1 MKRLLFFCGSLFLL
15 SSCVNT
21 ATQKPLAEGNPGEV
35 TIYIPEEYRDQGIEE
50 VVDSALDKTI
60 YTGLSPEPMFNIKFE
75 TEKEL
80 KKIRSLNLIEINID
94 ASNNAQVYSK
104 IEGLNAR
111 NQYHL
116 IVYGNSVENIK
127 SVLKE
132 HAANIRTGLNN
143 NEYDRA
149 YKRMIYGQK
158 RYISNKIFDKQKID
172 ILVPSF
178 MDDFLYNSPEFSMV
192 AGYQTRHADVG
203 KLIIQEY
210 LFVMN
215 FPDNGDSLNFTPQGV
230 LWQIN
235 RRQSTGGRCKSVSRR
250 FYNTFTLIFYVSKLR
265 SHLNY

>member
-1 MKRLLFFCGSLFLL
+1 
-15 SSCVNT
+15 
-21 ATQKPLAEGNPGEV
+21 
-35 TIYIPEEYRDQGIEE
+35 
-50 VVDSALDKTI
+50 
-60 YTGLSPEPMFNIKFE
+60 
-75 TEKEL
+75 
-80 KKIRSLNLIEINID
+80 
-94 ASNNAQVYSK
+94 
-104 IEGLNAR
+104 
-111 NQYHL
+111 YHL

-235 RRQSTGGRCKSVSRR
+235 RYLKTWALLDQSEGGGNAYMQINDDS
-250 FYNTFTLIFYVSKLR
+250 
-265 SHLNY
+265 